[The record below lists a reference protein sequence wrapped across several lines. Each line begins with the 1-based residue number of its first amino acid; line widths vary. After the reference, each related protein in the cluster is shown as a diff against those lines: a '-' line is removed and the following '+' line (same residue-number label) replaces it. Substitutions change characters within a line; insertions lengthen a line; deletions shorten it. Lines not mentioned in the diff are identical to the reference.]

1 MSQIL
6 IQIFIEERCFIRI
19 EEFLT
24 ITAEHIFFLAVLKD
38 FLGVK
43 VVFEMG
49 ILFCP
54 RTPVNTFGYNM
65 TLLSLNV
72 FSLA

>member
-1 MSQIL
+1 MIPNAVFWQL
-6 IQIFIEERCFIRI
+6 MDRDAGIQIFIEERCFIRI

-49 ILFCP
+49 ILFYP
-54 RTPVNTFGYNM
+54 RKTMRIGC
-65 TLLSLNV
+65 
-72 FSLA
+72 